1 MAEFNVGDKVMVMFA
16 GKLIRFTVKEI
27 GIVDGGHIYA
37 GEDTIYYPEERL
49 DYDIDTEQKDY
60 IMRVER
66 RLQALNEATAE
77 TKGLVTELLSKNLPP
92 SITARLSDLYV
103 DIIGRLMS

>member
-1 MAEFNVGDKVMVMFA
+1 MAEFHVGDRVMVTFA
-16 GKLIRFTVKEI
+16 GTLIRFTITEMGV
-27 GIVDGGHIYA
+27 VNGGHIYC
-37 GEDTIYYPEERL
+37 GKDTIYYPEERL

-92 SITARLSDLYV
+92 SITARLSSLYV